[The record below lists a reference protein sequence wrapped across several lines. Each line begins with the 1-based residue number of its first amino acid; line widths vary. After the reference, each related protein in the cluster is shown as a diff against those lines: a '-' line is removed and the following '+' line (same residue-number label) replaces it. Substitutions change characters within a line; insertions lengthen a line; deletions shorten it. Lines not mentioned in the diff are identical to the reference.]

1 MALNLS
7 ALPDYINQNS
17 REFVTRAITENDTVK
32 FLNSIGALRVGV
44 KGKEAVQILDADVV
58 IQLNENC
65 GRTPSGDTDFSQAI
79 LEVVHLADFQNY
91 CPKAFEKKWMSQYL
105 TKGQH
110 YTDLLFAEDMMNV
123 RASKIA
129 KANEK
134 LIWQGD
140 TASADPNLNKFDGV
154 LKQLATAGVT
164 ATDISATTDIV
175 AQLQAMVAGADA
187 DLLASGDFAIFLG
200 KDKAVAYQIALANKN
215 LFREGDALKVYGTD
229 ISIVGVAGL
238 SGTGKAVAGR
248 ASHLIV
254 GTDLVSDMDTASLD
268 YSVETKQFYMD
279 FQWALGVTLA
289 FPDEFALYQ
298 LDAPVTP

>member
-1 MALNLS
+1 MALNLT
-7 ALPDYINQNS
+7 ALADYVNQNS

-32 FLNSIGALRVGV
+32 YLNSIGALRVGV
-44 KGKEAVQILDADVV
+44 KGKEAVQILDAGVN
-58 IQLNENC
+58 IQTNANC
-65 GRTPSGDTDFSQAI
+65 GRTPLGDTTFSQAI
-79 LEVVHLADFQNY
+79 LEVLPLADFQNY

-110 YTDLLFAEDMMNV
+110 YSELLFAEDMMNV

-140 TASADPNLNKFDGV
+140 TSLSDVNLNKFDGV
-154 LKQLATAGVT
+154 LAKLDDAGVT
-164 ATDISATTDIV
+164 AVDLSANTDIV
-175 AQLQAMVAGADA
+175 AQLQTIVASADP
-187 DLLASGDFAIFLG
+187 DLLDSGDFAIFVG
-200 KDKAVAYQIALANKN
+200 KEKAVAYQIALANKN
-215 LFREGDALKVYGTD
+215 LFREGDALKVYGTE
-229 ISIVGVAGL
+229 ISIVGVSGL

-254 GTDLVSDMDTASLD
+254 GTDLTSDLDTATLD

-289 FPDEFALYQ
+289 FPDEFGLYT
-298 LDAPVTP
+298 LNTVTP

>member
-32 FLNSIGALRVGV
+32 YLNSIGALRVGV

-65 GRTPSGDTDFSQAI
+65 GRTPSGDTDFSQVI
-79 LEVVHLADFQNY
+79 LEVVPLADFQNY

-129 KANEK
+129 LANEK

-164 ATDISATTDIV
+164 ATDLSATTDIV